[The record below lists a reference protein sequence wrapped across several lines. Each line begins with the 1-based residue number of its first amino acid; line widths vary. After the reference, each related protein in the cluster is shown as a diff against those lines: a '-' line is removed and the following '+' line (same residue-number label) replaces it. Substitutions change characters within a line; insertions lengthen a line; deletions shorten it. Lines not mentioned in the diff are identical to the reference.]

1 MIALIQKE
9 INSFFASPIAYLVIG
24 LFLVANGL
32 FLWVIPGN
40 YNILDNGFA
49 ELAQFFELAPWLLL
63 FIIPALTMKSFSE
76 EYKMGTIELLKTK
89 PLSNL
94 QILLGKYVATL
105 ILICIAI
112 LPSLIYLYSIGQ
124 LGSQL
129 NNFDSGV
136 VLGSYIGLFLLI
148 CTYTAI
154 GVFSS
159 ILSDNQI
166 IAFLLGVCISFIV
179 FVGFNFIASI
189 HNALLFIEDFGIQSH
204 YKNISKGILDTR
216 NIIYFLGLSLL
227 FLIATT
233 YKLERK

>member
-1 MIALIQKE
+1 MISLIQKE
-9 INSFFASPIAYLVIG
+9 INTFFASPIAYLVIG

-32 FLWVIPGN
+32 FLWVIPGD

-49 ELAQFFELAPWLLL
+49 ELAAFFELAPWLLL

-94 QILLGKYVATL
+94 QILLGKYLAAL
-105 ILICIAI
+105 ILIFIAV

-124 LGSQL
+124 LGSQT

-136 VLGSYIGLFLLI
+136 VLGSYIGLLLLI
-148 CTYTAI
+148 CAYTAI
-154 GVFSS
+154 GIFTS

-166 IAFLLGVCISFIV
+166 IAFLLGVCISFIA
-179 FVGFNFIASI
+179 FIGFNFVASI
-189 HNALLFIEDFGIQSH
+189 HNSLLFIEDFGIQSH

-216 NIIYFLGLSLL
+216 NIVYFIGLSML